1 MAQTIFLFKIKQF
14 EPYLSNIFWVLST
27 FMSRY
32 DHYERLCWLL
42 IQFYPI
48 QKKIIRWKR
57 NCFLITD
64 SSKGDWFSTSTS
76 LLPGRRLKKERRWRW
91 KGVNLLKHYLLLQQI
106 LWLSISN
113 SKSLRLLHL
122 RQNGHWKLKTK
133 YSTQTP
139 KKHINYFFLFKRL
152 SSLSVLLF

>member
-1 MAQTIFLFKIKQF
+1 
-14 EPYLSNIFWVLST
+14 
-27 FMSRY
+27 MSRY

-122 RQNGHWKLKTK
+122 RQNESLKPNIQHKRQKNILITFFYLNVYPHFPSFCFKNSFYIRFIK
-133 YSTQTP
+133 YL
-139 KKHINYFFLFKRL
+139 YLFCAC
-152 SSLSVLLF
+152 VL